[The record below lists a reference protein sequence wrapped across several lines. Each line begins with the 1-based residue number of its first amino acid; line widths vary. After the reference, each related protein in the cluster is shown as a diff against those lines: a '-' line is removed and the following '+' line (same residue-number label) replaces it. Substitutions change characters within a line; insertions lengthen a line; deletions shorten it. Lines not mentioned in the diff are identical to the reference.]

1 LFLKILVFLKTRR
14 GAAEARALRA
24 QSLTAMI
31 VGINMVVAS
40 CPDEVMQRSGG

>member
-1 LFLKILVFLKTRR
+1 MFLKILVFLKTRR

-31 VGINMVVAS
+31 VEVGINMVVAS
-40 CPDEVMQRSGG
+40 CPDEVM